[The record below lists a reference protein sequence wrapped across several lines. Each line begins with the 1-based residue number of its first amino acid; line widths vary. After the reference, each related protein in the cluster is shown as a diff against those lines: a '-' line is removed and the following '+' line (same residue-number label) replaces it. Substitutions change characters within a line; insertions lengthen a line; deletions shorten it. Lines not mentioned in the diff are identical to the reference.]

1 MSGSVDTRGR
11 TSNRLLAVV
20 TVILVTAALKF
31 SQPVLLPATLG
42 VFLVV
47 VVWPLE
53 SRLERHL
60 WRWVAV
66 VVTTLLVLLALG
78 AVIYALVWSVQQL
91 VGRGPQLAG
100 RLERLTTQ
108 FMTWARLHAVPVPS
122 ESDPRMIVERIG
134 PLATALLREAYSVL
148 VILGFALAFFLLGLL
163 EVREIEARVAGGFR
177 PAVGEA
183 ILRTGTEIAVQFRQ
197 YLIAITASSAVGGLA
212 TGVFAFAMGVD
223 LAVLWGIV
231 SGLLNLIP
239 TVGPAISIVPP
250 TLFAILQ
257 FDGLARPAVVFV
269 GLGLLQFF
277 IGNFVDPK
285 IGGHVMALSP
295 FLVLFAVVF
304 WGWLWG
310 SLGALIAMPLVAA
323 VVITCRQFD
332 STRWIAMLL
341 SAKGQAAGAG
351 RAPRRRGDEG
361 GNEA

>member
-1 MSGSVDTRGR
+1 MPDSATAWGK
-11 TSNRLLAVV
+11 TSNRLLAIV
-20 TVILVTAALKF
+20 TIILVTGALKL

-47 VVWPLE
+47 VLWPLQA
-53 SRLERHL
+53 RLERHL

-66 VVTTLLVLLALG
+66 VATTLLVLLALG

-91 VGRGPQLAG
+91 TARGPQLAG
-100 RLERLTTQ
+100 RLERLTMQ
-108 FMTWARLHAVPVPS
+108 LMTWARLHAVPLPPDS
-122 ESDPRMIVERIG
+122 GPGMIAERLG
-134 PLATALLREAYSVL
+134 PLAAAALREAYAVL
-148 VILGFALAFFLLGLL
+148 VVLGFTLAFFLLGLL
-163 EVREIEARVAGGFR
+163 EVREIEARIARGFR
-177 PAVGEA
+177 PPVADA
-183 ILRTGTEIAVQFRQ
+183 IMRTGGEIAIQFRQ

-239 TVGPAISIVPP
+239 TVGPAVSIVPP

-277 IGNFVDPK
+277 IGNFIDPK
-285 IGGHVMALSP
+285 IGGRVLSLSP
-295 FLVLFAVVF
+295 FLVLLAVVL

-310 SLGALIAMPLVAA
+310 SLGAVIAMPLVGA
-323 VVITCRQFD
+323 VVITCRQFE
-332 STRWIAMLL
+332 STRWIAMLV
-341 SAKGQAAGAG
+341 SGERQTEGAG
-351 RAPRRRGDEG
+351 SRQKTARNRK
-361 GNEA
+361 